1 VCGGGLRGCS
11 CTARK
16 QPTGRA
22 IYTSSTQVER
32 IVILGLPSVPKAVT
46 VQADGRRL
54 HAELGTVDPVDVAMH
69 GAPASA
75 VVLRQPQL
83 TMAADWTLIFEL

>member
-1 VCGGGLRGCS
+1 
-11 CTARK
+11 
-16 QPTGRA
+16 
-22 IYTSSTQVER
+22 VER

-54 HAELGTVDPVDVAMH
+54 HAELGTVDPADVAMR

-75 VVLRQPQL
+75 VVLRRPQL
-83 TMAADWTLIFEL
+83 TMAADWTLEFQL